1 MVNLYTKTNLRNQ
14 LLVKCC
20 YFGNFKKRF
29 YVNFF
34 FQKAYKPLAKNLRV
48 LQHENRNEFELNN
61 LYIYQSAWTF

>member
-48 LQHENRNEFELNN
+48 L
-61 LYIYQSAWTF
+61 